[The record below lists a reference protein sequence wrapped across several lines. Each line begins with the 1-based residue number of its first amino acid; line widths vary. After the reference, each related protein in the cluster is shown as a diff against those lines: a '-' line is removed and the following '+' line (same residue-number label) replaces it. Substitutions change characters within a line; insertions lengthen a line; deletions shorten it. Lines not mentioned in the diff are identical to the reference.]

1 MRATDENAHEPGR
14 TTRGFGRKCWQHSAE
29 IRGTCRCLR
38 RGVLL
43 ADLVPLALTCTVRH
57 AGTASP
63 GGRVVFVLFC
73 FVCLTTLGRASVGV
87 RYHCGTVLDV
97 GLQGYG

>member
-1 MRATDENAHEPGR
+1 MQATDENMHMSQDRRRVDSDRNAD
-14 TTRGFGRKCWQHSAE
+14 SALLKSE
-29 IRGTCRCLR
+29 ELVDVCAD

-63 GGRVVFVLFC
+63 GGRVESE
-73 FVCLTTLGRASVGV
+73 SVSAIFA
-87 RYHCGTVLDV
+87 
-97 GLQGYG
+97 